1 MAQLIQETVIPPAP
15 PLPPNSKTNSFR
27 STISVR
33 TKKLELETRLDSAP
47 KGAEPPFEPCPLF
60 FYGSLMNPEVL
71 QAVLELPEAPIVESG
86 SVCGFSIKMWGI
98 YPALIPHEGGRVSGS
113 MWRVNTEL
121 HFLRLKEYEA
131 STYTCCV
138 CDIELNSGEV
148 LSDCRAFCWAGDFD
162 SKELEEGT
170 FDLQRYQ
177 RYFKASVVQK
187 SS

>member
-15 PLPPNSKTNSFR
+15 PLPSNSKTDSFR

-33 TKKLELETRLDSAP
+33 TKKLEPATRSVLGL

-60 FYGSLMNPEVL
+60 FYGSLMDPEVL

-113 MWRVNTEL
+113 MWRVNTES
-121 HFLRLKEYEA
+121 HFLRLKEYETSA
-131 STYTCCV
+131 YTWCA

-148 LSDCRAFCWAGDFD
+148 LSGCRTFCWAGDSD

-177 RYFKASVVQK
+177 RYFKASVVRK